1 MAAEAGAA
9 PAPVDLRAALEDAER
24 AAILSALA
32 RADGAIGKAADLL
45 GISRKDLWE
54 KMRRY
59 DMER

>member
-1 MAAEAGAA
+1 MAAEADAA
-9 PAPVDLRAALEDAER
+9 PAPVDLRTAVEDAER

-45 GISRKDLWE
+45 GISRKNLWE